1 VGNAWELRLSGT
13 IPETSQ
19 LFVGEFGLWR
29 RLRNNAVHFVD
40 AALFAQSQ
48 WDQQPFVDAL
58 QLAAVLARC
67 KDSFKDG
74 TTTQPRGNTYGIA
87 LVQSPL
93 AQPCL
98 NLPLC
103 HACMPQPCLNLPVC
117 RACMHAC
124 MHATP
129 GKHHHATAHICVL
142 KVLHLRTPCFHF
154 LCSTTSGTS
163 KSRQWEMG
171 EQHSFNATS
180 QPRSLLACS
189 LQLLLLTS
197 REAARLRCCEVA
209 LNECC
214 SPISHCRDDCA
225 AHTH

>member
-98 NLPLC
+98 NLPRY
-103 HACMPQPCLNLPVC
+103 HACIRETPPRNCAYMCTESTPSSYSVLSFSVFYNIGNLQVTTVGNG
-117 RACMHAC
+117 R
-124 MHATP
+124 
-129 GKHHHATAHICVL
+129 TAFIQR
-142 KVLHLRTPCFHF
+142 HL
-154 LCSTTSGTS
+154 
-163 KSRQWEMG
+163 
-171 EQHSFNATS
+171 A
-180 QPRSLLACS
+180 PRSLAACLLALCSCCCS
-189 LQLLLLTS
+189 L
-197 REAARLRCCEVA
+197 RARLRGCE
-209 LNECC
+209 
-214 SPISHCRDDCA
+214 A
-225 AHTH
+225 AMLRGGVE